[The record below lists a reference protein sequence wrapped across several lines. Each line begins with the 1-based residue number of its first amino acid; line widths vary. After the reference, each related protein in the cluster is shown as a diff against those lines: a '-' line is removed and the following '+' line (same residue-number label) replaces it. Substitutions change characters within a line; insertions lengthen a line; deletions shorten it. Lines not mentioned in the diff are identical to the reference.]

1 MTDLTK
7 LSAAKLEALY
17 AKRSDAS
24 SVNCN
29 KFIEAGRGMERPA
42 QIRTQ
47 TDALS
52 LEYVALNDALCA
64 VVDEMN
70 ARKRYHGSLKPIKR
84 PIFA

>member
-17 AKRSDAS
+17 AKRSEAS
-24 SVNCN
+24 SVNCR
-29 KFIEAGRGMERPA
+29 KFIEAGRGMERPT

-52 LEYVALNDALCA
+52 LEYVAVNEAFFA
-64 VVDEMN
+64 VVAEMD
-70 ARKRYHGSLKPIKR
+70 ARKRYHGSSKPIKR
-84 PIFA
+84 PVWA